1 MQFITFTVR
10 LILEIYR
17 RNDSKIS
24 NKTETGLP
32 FYLAPSQ
39 QSKNPGKLKNAKK
52 NADPCIMISVLLWL
66 PTLILIQTQDKTVPG
81 NWVHFREKWVHKEQ
95 SKTGED

>member
-1 MQFITFTVR
+1 MLPGNNQSASRIRQLQFITFTVR

-24 NKTETGLP
+24 NKAETGLP

-39 QSKNPGKLKNAKK
+39 QPENMEKLKKAKENAS
-52 NADPCIMISVLLWL
+52 C
-66 PTLILIQTQDKTVPG
+66 TQLRG
-81 NWVHFREKWVHKEQ
+81 
-95 SKTGED
+95 